1 MKKFF
6 NDSDRYYRDFIQD
19 TYDYSY
25 QLKLLIN
32 FKKIKR
38 F

>member
-19 TYDYSY
+19 TYDDS
-25 QLKLLIN
+25 LSIETSN
-32 FKKIKR
+32 
-38 F
+38 